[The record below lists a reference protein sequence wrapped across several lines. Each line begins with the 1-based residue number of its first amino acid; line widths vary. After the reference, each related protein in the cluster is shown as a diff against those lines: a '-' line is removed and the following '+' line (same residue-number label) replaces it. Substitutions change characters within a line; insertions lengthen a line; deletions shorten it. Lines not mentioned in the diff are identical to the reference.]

1 MTLSRIAWPLR
12 ALLSASWIF
21 GLLPSTAN
29 VMAQTPSSSTVVT
42 TSQSQPLNQTQ
53 ARLDPVLTDLL
64 DRVWDDEIASSPM
77 LATDVGDPRGQDR
90 LANVSLKATQE
101 RTERTRSFL
110 AELDAIDAAKLS
122 EMKQIDAELLRR
134 KLENRISD
142 FDFQTHLMPISNR
155 EGFHISFPEMTRLMN
170 PQSEEDFANY
180 VSRLRAFDEYVDS
193 HIALMRQGIK
203 QGLTQPAIIM
213 RDSADQ
219 AAAHAVDDPARSLL
233 MTNINDQ
240 TKKRFSEQDWSKI
253 EANIL
258 DAIATSVAPAY
269 RRFAEFLRTEYIP
282 ASRTSIAAAALPQG
296 REFYRDRIERFTTL
310 ALSPAEVH
318 AIGVRENERIRREM
332 EAIRVKV
339 NFQGDLPAFVE
350 HLRTDPKFYAKSP
363 EELLEKTAL
372 ILKRADGRLP
382 ELFGH
387 LPRIPYGLKEI
398 PLYVAP
404 QTSSAYYWPPSSD
417 GRRAGVFYLN
427 TYNLKSRPIYQ
438 LESLSMH
445 EAVPGHHLQIAL
457 QNELEDVHPMSRQ
470 SNITAFIE
478 GWGLYSER
486 LGKEI
491 GFYSDPYQDFG
502 RLSMEAWRASR
513 LVVDT
518 GIHWMGWSRQQAIQ
532 YMSDHTALSEH
543 NIVAE
548 VDRYIGWPGQAL
560 AYKIGELSLT
570 RLRKECED
578 QLGDRFDVR
587 AFHDHVLAVGSIPL
601 PLLERRVHQWLQE
614 QLQSATES

>member
-53 ARLDPVLTDLL
+53 AILDPVLTDLL

-90 LANVSLKATQE
+90 LADVSLKATQE

-170 PQSEEDFANY
+170 PQSKEDFANY
-180 VSRLRAFDEYVDS
+180 VSRLRAFDKYVDS
-193 HIALMRQGIK
+193 HIALMRQGIE

-233 MTNINDQ
+233 MTNINEQ

-253 EANIL
+253 EANVL

-318 AIGVRENERIRREM
+318 AIGVRENERIRGEM

-350 HLRTDPKFYAKSP
+350 HLRTDPKFYAKTP
-363 EELLEKTAL
+363 EELLEKAAL

-457 QNELEDVHPMSRQ
+457 QTELEDVHPMSRQ